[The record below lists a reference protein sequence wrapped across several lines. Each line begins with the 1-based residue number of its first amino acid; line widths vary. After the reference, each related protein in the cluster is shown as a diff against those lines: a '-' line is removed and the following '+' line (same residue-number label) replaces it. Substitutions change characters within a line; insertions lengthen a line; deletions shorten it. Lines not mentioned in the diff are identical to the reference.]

1 MSAVEYNSL
10 IFEISQRLDELNV
23 GRKLIVM
30 CRGKVAPRS
39 EGNMQDAFSLF
50 VELEGKEFLGPD
62 NLDVLK
68 DLLKGVKE
76 WALLEEAEK
85 FESKRKEYDVLL
97 KKIIRVLD
105 ELNDVDRLVSICR
118 EKIPPERQGN
128 IPDVRSLFKELENNN
143 CLGINRLGIL
153 KEILAQTEKSHLLTT
168 VKDFE
173 ERRTREDKF
182 ERRKGM
188 HRALNVFCW
197 LFSFVV
203 CMSFSVLSKSIF
215 HNFKTDFDPPRWRL
229 CTCNFKP

>member
-105 ELNDVDRLVSICR
+105 ELNDVERLVSICG

-153 KEILAQTEKSHLLTT
+153 KDILAQTEKSDLLTT

-182 ERRKGM
+182 ERRKGV
-188 HRALNVFCW
+188 HRELNVFCW
-197 LFSFVV
+197 LFSFR
-203 CMSFSVLSKSIF
+203 CLYEFFSLIKVHLS
-215 HNFKTDFDPPRWRL
+215 
-229 CTCNFKP
+229 

>member
-85 FESKRKEYDVLL
+85 FENKRKEYDVLL

-105 ELNDVDRLVSICR
+105 ELNDVERLVSICR
-118 EKIPPERQGN
+118 EKIPPERRGN

-153 KEILAQTEKSHLLTT
+153 KEILAQTQKSDLLTT

-173 ERRTREDKF
+173 ERRTREDMF
-182 ERRKGM
+182 ERRKGK
-188 HRALNVFCW
+188 HRALNVFCDY
-197 LFSFVV
+197 FHFVV
-203 CMSFSVLSKSIF
+203 CMSFSVL
-215 HNFKTDFDPPRWRL
+215 
-229 CTCNFKP
+229 

>member
-39 EGNMQDAFSLF
+39 EGNMQDAFLLF
-50 VELEGKEFLGPD
+50 VELEGKGFLGPD

-85 FESKRKEYDVLL
+85 FEGKRKEYDVLL

-105 ELNDVDRLVSICR
+105 ELNDVERLLSICR
-118 EKIPPERQGN
+118 EKVPPERQGN

-143 CLGINRLGIL
+143 CLGN
-153 KEILAQTEKSHLLTT
+153 
-168 VKDFE
+168 
-173 ERRTREDKF
+173 
-182 ERRKGM
+182 
-188 HRALNVFCW
+188 
-197 LFSFVV
+197 
-203 CMSFSVLSKSIF
+203 
-215 HNFKTDFDPPRWRL
+215 
-229 CTCNFKP
+229 

>member
-76 WALLEEAEK
+76 WVLLEEPEK

-105 ELNDVDRLVSICR
+105 ELNDVERLISICR
-118 EKIPPERQGN
+118 EKIPPERRGN

-143 CLGINRLGIL
+143 CLGINRLGVL
-153 KEILAQTEKSHLLTT
+153 KEILAQTEKSDLLTT

-188 HRALNVFCW
+188 HRALNVFC
-197 LFSFVV
+197 
-203 CMSFSVLSKSIF
+203 
-215 HNFKTDFDPPRWRL
+215 
-229 CTCNFKP
+229 

>member
-23 GRKLIVM
+23 GRKVIVM

-50 VELEGKEFLGPD
+50 VELEGKGFLGPD

-105 ELNDVDRLVSICR
+105 ELNDVERLVSICG

-153 KEILAQTEKSHLLTT
+153 KEILAQTEKSDLLTT

-197 LFSFVV
+197 LFSFR
-203 CMSFSVLSKSIF
+203 CLYEFFSLIKVHLS
-215 HNFKTDFDPPRWRL
+215 
-229 CTCNFKP
+229 

>member
-85 FESKRKEYDVLL
+85 LRLTNTTSYLRRSFEYST
-97 KKIIRVLD
+97 
-105 ELNDVDRLVSICR
+105 S
-118 EKIPPERQGN
+118 
-128 IPDVRSLFKELENNN
+128 
-143 CLGINRLGIL
+143 
-153 KEILAQTEKSHLLTT
+153 
-168 VKDFE
+168 
-173 ERRTREDKF
+173 
-182 ERRKGM
+182 
-188 HRALNVFCW
+188 
-197 LFSFVV
+197 
-203 CMSFSVLSKSIF
+203 
-215 HNFKTDFDPPRWRL
+215 
-229 CTCNFKP
+229 

>member
-50 VELEGKEFLGPD
+50 VELEGKGFLGPD

-105 ELNDVDRLVSICR
+105 ELNDVERLISICR
-118 EKIPPERQGN
+118 EKIPPERRGN

-153 KEILAQTEKSHLLTT
+153 KEILAQTEKSDLLTT

-188 HRALNVFCW
+188 HRALNVFCDY
-197 LFSFVV
+197 FHFVV
-203 CMSFSVLSKSIF
+203 CMSFSVL
-215 HNFKTDFDPPRWRL
+215 
-229 CTCNFKP
+229 

>member
-1 MSAVEYNSL
+1 
-10 IFEISQRLDELNV
+10 
-23 GRKLIVM
+23 M

-50 VELEGKEFLGPD
+50 VELEGKGFLGPD

-85 FESKRKEYDVLL
+85 FENKRKEYDVLL

-105 ELNDVDRLVSICR
+105 ELNDVERLVSICR
-118 EKIPPERQGN
+118 EKIPPERRGN

-153 KEILAQTEKSHLLTT
+153 KEILAQTQKSDLLTT

-188 HRALNVFCW
+188 HRALNVFCDY
-197 LFSFVV
+197 FHFVV
-203 CMSFSVLSKSIF
+203 CMSFSVLWQSIF
-215 HNFKTDFDPPRWRL
+215 HNFKPDFDPPRWRL
-229 CTCNFKP
+229 CMCDLNPYLNCFLARAAAIVSAARDNLTGGEI

>member
-50 VELEGKEFLGPD
+50 VELEGKGFLGPD

-85 FESKRKEYDVLL
+85 FESKRKEFDVLL

-105 ELNDVDRLVSICR
+105 ELNDVERLVSICR

-143 CLGINRLGIL
+143 YLGINRLGIL
-153 KEILAQTEKSHLLTT
+153 KEILAQTEKSDLLTT

-188 HRALNVFCW
+188 HRALNVFC
-197 LFSFVV
+197 
-203 CMSFSVLSKSIF
+203 
-215 HNFKTDFDPPRWRL
+215 
-229 CTCNFKP
+229 

>member
-50 VELEGKEFLGPD
+50 VELEGKELLGPD

-105 ELNDVDRLVSICR
+105 ELNDVERLVSICG

-153 KEILAQTEKSHLLTT
+153 KEILAQTEKSDLLTT

-188 HRALNVFCW
+188 HRALNVFCDY
-197 LFSFVV
+197 FHFVV
-203 CMSFSVLSKSIF
+203 CMSFSVL
-215 HNFKTDFDPPRWRL
+215 
-229 CTCNFKP
+229 

>member
-50 VELEGKEFLGPD
+50 VELEGKGFLGPD

-68 DLLKGVKE
+68 DVLKGVKE

-97 KKIIRVLD
+97 KKLIRVLD
-105 ELNDVDRLVSICR
+105 ELNDVERLVSICR

-128 IPDVRSLFKELENNN
+128 ILDVRSLFKELENNN

-153 KEILAQTEKSHLLTT
+153 KEILARTEKSDLLTT

-188 HRALNVFCW
+188 RRALNVF
-197 LFSFVV
+197 
-203 CMSFSVLSKSIF
+203 
-215 HNFKTDFDPPRWRL
+215 R
-229 CTCNFKP
+229 

>member
-23 GRKLIVM
+23 GKKLIVM

-97 KKIIRVLD
+97 KKIRDLKIR
-105 ELNDVDRLVSICR
+105 RRRMS
-118 EKIPPERQGN
+118 
-128 IPDVRSLFKELENNN
+128 
-143 CLGINRLGIL
+143 
-153 KEILAQTEKSHLLTT
+153 TT
-168 VKDFE
+168 ASGSWKYLPAHF
-173 ERRTREDKF
+173 R
-182 ERRKGM
+182 
-188 HRALNVFCW
+188 
-197 LFSFVV
+197 
-203 CMSFSVLSKSIF
+203 
-215 HNFKTDFDPPRWRL
+215 
-229 CTCNFKP
+229 

>member
-105 ELNDVDRLVSICR
+105 ELNDVERLVSICR
-118 EKIPPERQGN
+118 EKIPPERRGN

-153 KEILAQTEKSHLLTT
+153 KEILVQTEKSDLLTT

-188 HRALNVFCW
+188 HRALNVFC
-197 LFSFVV
+197 
-203 CMSFSVLSKSIF
+203 
-215 HNFKTDFDPPRWRL
+215 
-229 CTCNFKP
+229 